1 MYWTGFLQLSFYH
14 SKLRFFLV
22 RWASER
28 NDMTRKKLDGGS
40 KTCDISGSLRGPTV
54 VVFSQLYLL
63 WFWFDKVLK
72 LNNIDSC
79 CSLVCLQI
87 SISYW
92 SCERIDQFRC
102 IKIQPKTTD
111 LSSRHWWIKL
121 SNSVVIL
128 QSLVLRFLV
137 LGWVLKY
144 RNWFINRPIP
154 VQRFDNASWCTED
167 MSLLRWNFF
176 SADHIYGWKI
186 VILVSRWRCTLI
198 PFMGGSILQ
207 TFSMLD
213 IYRSLSKD

>member
-102 IKIQPKTTD
+102 IKIQPETMDISTR
-111 LSSRHWWIKL
+111 LWVIKPT
-121 SNSVVIL
+121 NSVVIPRSL
-128 QSLVLRFLV
+128 ALMINFNISKLVLSCIHARLQA
-137 LGWVLKY
+137 LLLERHAWISL
-144 RNWFINRPIP
+144 
-154 VQRFDNASWCTED
+154 ASW
-167 MSLLRWNFF
+167 N
-176 SADHIYGWKI
+176 
-186 VILVSRWRCTLI
+186 
-198 PFMGGSILQ
+198 
-207 TFSMLD
+207 
-213 IYRSLSKD
+213 